1 MEKHVHDWKRD
12 SSTFEVKLVN
22 LSIPPKKYL
31 DYIKRQSLLIFVSC
45 APVGEFSV
53 TCTCSHVQYANSALV
68 SSKTDTTVHKAYQ
81 LSLSRVFFFSSWS
94 IFSLCA
100 EFAIDWSLYAA
111 QWTPDCEYRLF
122 FVRIRAH
129 HRLVHCYLCLST
141 KLITSLK

>member
-68 SSKTDTTVHKAYQ
+68 TSKTDTTI
-81 LSLSRVFFFSSWS
+81 LSAVLVKSIFLSSWS
-94 IFSLCA
+94 FFSLCA

-111 QWTPDCEYRLF
+111 LWTPDCEYRLF
-122 FVRIRAH
+122 FFRIRAH
-129 HRLVHCYLCLST
+129 HRLVHCCLYLSR

>member
-68 SSKTDTTVHKAYQ
+68 TSKTDTTV
-81 LSLSRVFFFSSWS
+81 LSAVLVKSIFFVKLIVF
-94 IFSLCA
+94 FSLCRVR
-100 EFAIDWSLYAA
+100 
-111 QWTPDCEYRLF
+111 YRL
-122 FVRIRAH
+122 IIICSSMNT
-129 HRLVHCYLCLST
+129 RLWVQTFLLSN
-141 KLITSLK
+141 KSTSSACSLLSIPLNKVNN

>member
-81 LSLSRVFFFSSWS
+81 LSLSRVFFFFKL
-94 IFSLCA
+94 IDLFSLRRVR
-100 EFAIDWSLYAA
+100 
-111 QWTPDCEYRLF
+111 YRLIIICSS
-122 FVRIRAH
+122 VNT
-129 HRLVHCYLCLST
+129 RLWVQTFLRSNKSTSSSCSLLSMPLN
-141 KLITSLK
+141 KVNN